1 MKKMKKK
8 ILSILL
14 VVTFFIGIMPMAAFA
29 DGADVVSFGADIST
43 AQQDQL
49 LKIFGVTRDQVEII
63 EVTNQDERNLL
74 QGVATEQQIGT
85 RAISSAYVGLLD
97 EGSGIQVETH
107 NITWVSVEMYAN
119 AMSTAGVEDAEVI
132 VAAPFNVSG
141 TAALTGIMMAFET
154 ATGKKINKNAK
165 EAANEEIIVT
175 GDMGDDIGKDKAAEL
190 IQGIKHEITKQDI
203 KTPEDMRRVIVDVA
217 KQLNIELTDAQ
228 IDQILNLM
236 EKISKLD
243 LNVDK
248 ISQQLEKIGVNLDS
262 VKKTVEEN
270 KGILQK
276 ILDAITS
283 FFRGIFG

>member
-107 NITWVSVEMYAN
+107 NITVM
-119 AMSTAGVEDAEVI
+119 
-132 VAAPFNVSG
+132 
-141 TAALTGIMMAFET
+141 
-154 ATGKKINKNAK
+154 
-165 EAANEEIIVT
+165 
-175 GDMGDDIGKDKAAEL
+175 
-190 IQGIKHEITKQDI
+190 
-203 KTPEDMRRVIVDVA
+203 
-217 KQLNIELTDAQ
+217 
-228 IDQILNLM
+228 
-236 EKISKLD
+236 
-243 LNVDK
+243 
-248 ISQQLEKIGVNLDS
+248 
-262 VKKTVEEN
+262 
-270 KGILQK
+270 
-276 ILDAITS
+276 
-283 FFRGIFG
+283 